1 MDHRESG
8 GAVASSRGAVTHASV
23 HTQTRLHAAV
33 AVETVRTRLVAEQT
47 RPARLAG
54 AFAFHRMAATEG
66 QNSSKVGRFLQPL
79 QEVKGR
85 CWVTFDPLTQIN
97 LLLSI

>member
-8 GAVASSRGAVTHASV
+8 GAAASSRGAVAHASV

-47 RPARLAG
+47 RPARLAR
-54 AFAFHRMAATEG
+54 AFTFHRVAATEG
-66 QNSSKVGRFLQPL
+66 Q
-79 QEVKGR
+79 
-85 CWVTFDPLTQIN
+85 TQQQ
-97 LLLSI
+97 SGSVS